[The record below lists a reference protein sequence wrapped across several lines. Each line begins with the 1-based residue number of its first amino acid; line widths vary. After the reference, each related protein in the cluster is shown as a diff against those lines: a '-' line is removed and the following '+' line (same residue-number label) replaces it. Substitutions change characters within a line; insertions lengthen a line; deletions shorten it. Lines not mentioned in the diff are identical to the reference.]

1 MFYSRVHRPVTVPCP
16 VGERL
21 RARFVEVIN
30 NGQRFLEVVGYE
42 DTYALIQEA
51 APACDIN
58 AIVDRY
64 ASGDLNAVA
73 AMNKVQG
80 VFADVTSAPATLME
94 AQNSIIKARRVFD
107 SLSAAKRQQFDNSFD
122 KFIEVASMDP
132 QTFKGIFLSE
142 SDSETVPAGAVNK
155 NENAVA
161 PSGANGNDNNKE

>member
-1 MFYSRVHRPVTVPCP
+1 MFYSRVHRPITVSSP
-16 VGERL
+16 VGDRL
-21 RARFVEVIN
+21 RERFVEVIN

-80 VFADVTSAPATLME
+80 VFADVTTAPSTLME
-94 AQNSIIKARRVFD
+94 AQNSIIKARRIFD

-122 KFIEVASMDP
+122 KFIEVASIDP
-132 QTFKGIFLSE
+132 QTFKSIFLSE
-142 SDSETVPAGAVNK
+142 SDSEGVSAGAVNK
-155 NENAVA
+155 TESAVA
-161 PSGANGNDNNKE
+161 PIGADGNEINKE